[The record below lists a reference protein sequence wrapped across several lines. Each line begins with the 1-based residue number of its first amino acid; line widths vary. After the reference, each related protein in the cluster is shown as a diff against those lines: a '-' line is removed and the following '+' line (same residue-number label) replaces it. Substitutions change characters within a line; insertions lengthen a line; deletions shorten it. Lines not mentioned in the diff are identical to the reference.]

1 MSFLAGRLAGTEG
14 AFFAQQSK
22 IAAARLREKL
32 GDAGSPSTST
42 AKKIGNYS
50 ESKADVLP
58 EILSHSM
65 PPYISS
71 GQDASASSSL
81 SLQSSLASVPSL
93 SVRGRGGGGS
103 HQLVGY
109 HDPNVMN
116 PLNAWVSLPRA
127 TFGPKRWMLPS
138 EESSLQASTANE
150 SRQELTVDTEKT
162 KAAMEGF
169 TAIGKAFAIATGIV
183 FGGTILVG
191 TILTAKLQ
199 LHTRDD
205 IKREGK
211 NLIQP
216 KVEVIK
222 ERFMP
227 VKTWELNTMVDDLS
241 NAWLLIPTRQL
252 IIEESLNRQVCVSR
266 IDNLM

>member
-32 GDAGSPSTST
+32 GDAASPSIST
-42 AKKIGNYS
+42 AQKIDNYS

-65 PPYISS
+65 PPYLYS

-81 SLQSSLASVPSL
+81 SLQSSLASLRSFT
-93 SVRGRGGGGS
+93 RGSGGGS
-103 HQLVGY
+103 DQLSGY

-116 PLNAWVSLPRA
+116 PLNAWVSLPRT
-127 TFGPKRWMLPS
+127 TFGPKRWTLPS
-138 EESSLQASTANE
+138 EESSLHPSTANE
-150 SRQELTVDTEKT
+150 LRQEHTTGVDTEKM

-169 TAIGKAFAIATGIV
+169 TSIGKAFAIATGIV
-183 FGGTILVG
+183 LGGTILVG
-191 TILTAKLQ
+191 TLLTAKLQ

-227 VKTWELNTMVDDLS
+227 VKTWGERMSQKWRLDGKKHRTIATKLVQGL
-241 NAWLLIPTRQL
+241 P
-252 IIEESLNRQVCVSR
+252 IEGQ
-266 IDNLM
+266 DQQG

>member
-32 GDAGSPSTST
+32 GDADSPSTSA

-50 ESKADVLP
+50 DSKADVLP

-65 PPYISS
+65 PPYTYS
-71 GQDASASSSL
+71 GQDVSASSSL
-81 SLQSSLASVPSL
+81 CMQSSLASVPSL
-93 SVRGRGGGGS
+93 STRGKGGGGS
-103 HQLVGY
+103 DQLGGY

-116 PLNAWVSLPRA
+116 PLTAWVSLPRA
-127 TFGPKRWMLPS
+127 TFGPKRWTLPS

-150 SRQELTVDTEKT
+150 LRQDLIASVDIEKM
-162 KAAMEGF
+162 KAATKGF
-169 TAIGKAFAIATGIV
+169 STIGKAFAIATGIV

-211 NLIQP
+211 NVIQP

-227 VKTWELNTMVDDLS
+227 VKTWGEKMSQKWQLDKKKHSTIATKFVQGLS
-241 NAWLLIPTRQL
+241 TKGRDQ
-252 IIEESLNRQVCVSR
+252 
-266 IDNLM
+266 

>member
-32 GDAGSPSTST
+32 GDADSPSTSA

-65 PPYISS
+65 PPYTYS
-71 GQDASASSSL
+71 GQDVSASSSL
-81 SLQSSLASVPSL
+81 CMQSSLASVPSL
-93 SVRGRGGGGS
+93 STRGKGGGGS
-103 HQLVGY
+103 DQLGGY

-116 PLNAWVSLPRA
+116 PLTAWVSLPRA
-127 TFGPKRWMLPS
+127 TFGPKRWTLPS

-150 SRQELTVDTEKT
+150 LRQDLIASVDIEKM
-162 KAAMEGF
+162 KAATEGF
-169 TAIGKAFAIATGIV
+169 STIGKAFAIATGIV

-211 NLIQP
+211 NVIQP
-216 KVEVIK
+216 KVDVIK

-227 VKTWELNTMVDDLS
+227 VKTWGEKMSQKWQLDKKKHSTIATKFVQGLS
-241 NAWLLIPTRQL
+241 TKGRDQ
-252 IIEESLNRQVCVSR
+252 
-266 IDNLM
+266 